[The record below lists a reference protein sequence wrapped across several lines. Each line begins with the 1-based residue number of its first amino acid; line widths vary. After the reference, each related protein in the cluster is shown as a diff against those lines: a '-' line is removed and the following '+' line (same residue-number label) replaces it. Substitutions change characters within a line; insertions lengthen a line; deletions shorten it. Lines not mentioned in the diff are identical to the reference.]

1 MTSQFPR
8 CVSQAIVLSALV
20 LGWQHEPVVHAQS
33 DLEAKTS
40 VAVLIDVSK
49 SFAPLVRTD
58 QAALDQ
64 LERAIE
70 RAATASWE
78 PPISIYWA
86 TVGNSGV
93 TANSSVCGSALFHP
107 RMVRRPG
114 SDEFSSVAQLQ
125 AWLRECARAVV
136 TRSQQHPE
144 AYTDISGA
152 VAIAAENGRRVNGR
166 KIIAIL
172 SDFAEDRPA
181 GTKPTDFEMS
191 GETVV
196 LLYRGNATDAIDG
209 NLLLNRVK
217 QWEQRFKTAGAKS
230 ACRVSV
236 LGIDAT
242 KIASCF

>member
-1 MTSQFPR
+1 MTSRFAGRVPA
-8 CVSQAIVLSALV
+8 AILLSALV
-20 LGWQHEPVVHAQS
+20 LGWQHERVLSAQS

-40 VAVLIDVSK
+40 VAVLVDISK
-49 SFAPLVRTD
+49 SFAPLARTD

-86 TVGNSGV
+86 TIGNSGV

-107 RMVRRPG
+107 RMVRRSG

-125 AWLRECARAVV
+125 AWLRECSRAVV
-136 TRSQQHPE
+136 SRSQQHAE

-166 KIIAIL
+166 KLIAIL

-181 GTKPTDFEMS
+181 GTKPTEFALS
-191 GETVV
+191 GENVI
-196 LLYRGNATDAIDG
+196 LLYRGNANDATDG
-209 NLLLNRVK
+209 NLLFNRVR
-217 QWEQRFKTAGAKS
+217 QWEQRLKTAGAKS
-230 ACRVSV
+230 ACPVSV
-236 LGIDAT
+236 LGIDAN